1 MESMMTRK
9 FGWIAVVLL
18 TATVA
23 ACGGSTQ
30 TTGTAPSLVA
40 PVAASSETAGNLG
53 LLKEGNGK
61 GHLGTP
67 PTVPEPGDAGAEEES
82 GDIGE
87 GHGHVKAAIQLE
99 GFTDLIDGTCPE
111 LTININGIEVITV
124 GPPELATEFQ
134 RADCET
140 IAATPEGTPI
150 HLHIAAKQQGDD
162 LVAIYVRMQGPKGDD
177 GDAGDEEEETTPTT
191 TTPTE

>member
-1 MESMMTRK
+1 MESMMTRQ
-9 FGWIAVVLL
+9 FRWIAVVLL

-40 PVAASSETAGNLG
+40 PVAASTETAGKLG

-67 PTVPEPGDAGAEEES
+67 PTVPEPGDADAEEDA

-87 GHGHVKAAIQLE
+87 GHGHGKAAIQLE
-99 GFTDLIDGTCPE
+99 GFIDPASIEGDCSGLMIPIHDVIVNTDDS
-111 LTININGIEVITV
+111 
-124 GPPELATEFQ
+124 TEFQ
-134 RADCET
+134 RATCDQLLAST
-140 IAATPEGTPI
+140 TLI
-150 HLHIAAKQQGDD
+150 HVHIAAKMQDEM

-177 GDAGDEEEETTPTT
+177 GDEEEETTPTT
-191 TTPTE
+191 TTPTQ

>member
-1 MESMMTRK
+1 MMTRQ
-9 FGWIAVVLL
+9 FRWIAVVLL

-30 TTGTAPSLVA
+30 TTGTGPSLVA
-40 PVAASSETAGNLG
+40 PVAASTETAGNLG

-67 PTVPEPGDAGAEEES
+67 PTVPEPGDVEEEA

-87 GHGHVKAAIQLE
+87 GHGHGQAAIQLE
-99 GFTDLIDGTCPE
+99 GFTDLIDGTCPG
-111 LTININGIEVITV
+111 LIININGIDVITV
-124 GPPELATEFQ
+124 ATPDLTTEFQ

-140 IAATPEGTPI
+140 IAATPEATKI
-150 HLHIAAKQQGDD
+150 HLHIAARKQGDD
-162 LVAIYVRMQGPKGDD
+162 YVAIYVRMQGPKGDN
-177 GDAGDEEEETTPTT
+177 GDDGDEEEETTTTT
-191 TTPTE
+191 TTPTQ